1 MPLPPPPAAIVYYMD
16 AAATAPASAPATQA
30 ATTEIEAPTGSGAYI
45 NTLTGDWFG
54 VRTGLADH
62 GITFNG
68 YGVND
73 NSWNLMGGKST
84 HDFVSRARLTLGM
97 NMDTDKLFRWPGGTV
112 VSSIRFHFGPNGNDI
127 QLGSLQGF
135 SYIDDNPPT
144 TQLYELYYRQTLL
157 NDKITVQAGR
167 MDANNIFDISV
178 DATDFVNPSA
188 TDAPL
193 TLQNAPPSQA
203 PGLAAFV
210 TAMPGTSL
218 ILGAFFNGRSHPTA
232 LDAMLNTLATIDEPN
247 GTSLNIELDQNYHLA
262 ANMPGTMGAGAFWR
276 TGQLPT
282 LNGGIQSG
290 TGGGW
295 AFVDQTLWQTAKCDQ
310 RVAAWG
316 NFTGNDSRVSEIDY
330 SIQAGLLGAG
340 IIPGRP
346 DDKIAVG
353 LDWAHISS
361 QAGTPKPYEMVV
373 ECFYECYLGRGVTL
387 QPDVQYFTNTGGG
400 VYPDALIALIRASVN
415 F

>member
-1 MPLPPPPAAIVYYMD
+1 MLAIPPTPPPVHVVSSPEV
-16 AAATAPASAPATQA
+16 AATAPAPVTPATPA
-30 ATTEIEAPTGSGAYI
+30 SPTGSGAYS
-45 NTLTGDWFG
+45 NTFTGDWFG
-54 VRTGLADH
+54 LRTGLADH
-62 GITFNG
+62 GISFNG

-73 NSWNLMGGKST
+73 NSWNLQGGKST
-84 HDFVSRARLTLGM
+84 HNFVSRARLTLGM
-97 NMDTDKLFRWPGGTV
+97 NLDTDKLFGWAGGTV
-112 VSSIRFHFGPNGNDI
+112 VSSVRFHFGPNGNDI

-262 ANMPGTMGAGAFWR
+262 ANMPGTTGAGAFWR